1 MQLKINLTLVVQ
13 LCENNIIF
21 LNIFVFKCG
30 DELQMSFELTTIH
43 DIFEKNQLYDND
55 DILHNMNR
63 IAKIGMDF
71 PQK

>member
-1 MQLKINLTLVVQ
+1 
-13 LCENNIIF
+13 
-21 LNIFVFKCG
+21 
-30 DELQMSFELTTIH
+30 MSFELTTIH